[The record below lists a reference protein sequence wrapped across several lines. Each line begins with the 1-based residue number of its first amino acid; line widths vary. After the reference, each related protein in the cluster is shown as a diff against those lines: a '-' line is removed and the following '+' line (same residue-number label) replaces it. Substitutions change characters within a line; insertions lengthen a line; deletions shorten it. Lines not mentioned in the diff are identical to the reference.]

1 VILRADMIPELIRRL
16 KVYAQMRVG
25 RSSHTNPQL
34 AARLYSELLHV
45 LNKRGISRLE
55 TQTPLEFA
63 AAIGD
68 ARVAPAV
75 REFIDI
81 YSQARFGEAPCNAVR
96 LRELMSQ
103 VRHAF
108 RSR

>member
-1 VILRADMIPELIRRL
+1 
-16 KVYAQMRVG
+16 MRVG
-25 RSSHTNPQL
+25 RSAHTNPQL

-45 LNKRGISRLE
+45 LNKRGIARLE

-63 AAIGD
+63 AAVGD
-68 ARVAPAV
+68 ARIAPAV
-75 REFIDI
+75 REFIEL
-81 YSQARFGEAPCNAVR
+81 YGQARFGEAPCNTVR

-103 VRHAF
+103 VRQSF